1 VFLTLRKK
9 IKLEEDKE
17 RKSYGEEINNGRES
31 FGSSG
36 FMVI

>member
-1 VFLTLRKK
+1 M
-9 IKLEEDKE
+9 EEEKE
-17 RKSYGEEINNGRES
+17 RKSYGEERNNGRES

>member
-1 VFLTLRKK
+1 M
-9 IKLEEDKE
+9 EEDKE